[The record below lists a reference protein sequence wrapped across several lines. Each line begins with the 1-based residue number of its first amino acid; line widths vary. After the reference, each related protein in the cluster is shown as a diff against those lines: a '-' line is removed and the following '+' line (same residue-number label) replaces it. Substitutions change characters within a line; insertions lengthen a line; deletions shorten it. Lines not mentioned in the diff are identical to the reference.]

1 MIEKKTIRVLLAD
14 DHGMVRKGIIAYLK
28 NQAGVEICGEARNG
42 REAIALCEEH
52 QVDVVLMD
60 LVMPELNG
68 VAATREIR
76 EKWPDIQV
84 IALTSFQEKD
94 LIKDVLQAGAISYL
108 LKDVTGE
115 ELAEAIRAAHS
126 GRPMLAS
133 EALEALIQPDKQTS
147 DLGKDLTRREFQ
159 VLELLVKGLSNP
171 EIAQKLFISRST
183 VKVHVSN
190 ILSKLGVIN
199 RAEAIVLAIENKI
212 VS

>member
-94 LIKDVLQAGAISYL
+94 LIKGVLQAGAISYL

-159 VLELLVKGLSNP
+159 VLQLLVKGLSNP

-199 RAEAIVLAIENKI
+199 RAEAIVLVIENQI

>member
-183 VKVHVSN
+183 VKVHISN